1 MTSERPLR
9 VAVVGA
15 GPAGFYAAGA
25 LLGADPPAE
34 VDVVDRLPTP
44 WGLVRT
50 GVAPDHPNI
59 KAVSRAFEKIAQ
71 RPGFRFLGNVEVG
84 KDVAHSELAE
94 LYDAVGEV
102 GMQRYAPLLEHISA
116 IGSVAHRV
124 ERLVFVRSKFLEA
137 TVPITRA
144 LTAQSLVGPAIDQAV
159 RVSRDALRLHCKN
172 IKRLFQKDLEHLPDQ
187 DQSDVIEAIGAATS
201 PHLWEYLRRSRG
213 SSMIR
218 ARAIVKRSLTSILRD
233 AGVDA

>member
-1 MTSERPLR
+1 MPPEDADSLDGRIGRKVKSRLAICEACLDLIQEGVLQPSADRIAKR
-9 VAVVGA
+9 A
-15 GPAGFYAAGA
+15 G
-25 LLGADPPAE
+25 
-34 VDVVDRLPTP
+34 
-44 WGLVRT
+44 
-50 GVAPDHPNI
+50 
-59 KAVSRAFEKIAQ
+59 VSRRSIFNH
-71 RPGFRFLGNVEVG
+71 FH
-84 KDVAHSELAE
+84 DLAE

-102 GMQRYAPLLEHISA
+102 GMQRYAPLLEHVSA
-116 IGSVAHRV
+116 TGSVAHRV

-172 IKRLFQKDLEHLPDQ
+172 IERLFQKDLEHLPDQ